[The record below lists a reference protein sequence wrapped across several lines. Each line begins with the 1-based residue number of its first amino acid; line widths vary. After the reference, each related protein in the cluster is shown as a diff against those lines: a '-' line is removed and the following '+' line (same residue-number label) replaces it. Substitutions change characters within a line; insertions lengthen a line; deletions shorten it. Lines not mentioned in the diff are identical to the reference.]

1 MSYYLVCEKKTIK
14 DNTRFNFIYGSHILE
29 EVLSYV
35 NNNSIDVSIYE
46 YILQDNECYCEVRN
60 YNHFFVYNKS
70 REIIQSI
77 KEQMGFYEQ
86 QINDLNDEIHNDDI
100 TLLDKL
106 ENAVEQW
113 KKVAYIYET
122 NLSQVYGS
130 TTGSQNIDSNSN
142 FREIK
147 YYN

>member
-14 DNTRFNFIYGSHILE
+14 DNTRFNFIYGSDILE

-35 NNNSIDVSIYE
+35 NDNSIDISIYE

-77 KEQMGFYEQ
+77 REQMGFYEQ
-86 QINDLNDEIHNDDI
+86 QIKDFNDEIHIDDI

-106 ENAVEQW
+106 ENAKKQW
-113 KKVAYIYET
+113 KKVADIYDSLYE
-122 NLSQVYGS
+122 VYGS
-130 TTGSQNIDSNSN
+130 TTGSQNIDSNSK